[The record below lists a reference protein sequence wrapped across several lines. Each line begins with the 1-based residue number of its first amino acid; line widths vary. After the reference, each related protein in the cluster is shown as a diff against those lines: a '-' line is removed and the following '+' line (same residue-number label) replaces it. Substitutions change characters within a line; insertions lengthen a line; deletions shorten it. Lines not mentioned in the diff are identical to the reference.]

1 MTAYLRPGLTLFAM
15 LTLMTGVLYPLS
27 VTALAQLFLPSQAN
41 GSLVRDAAGELRGS
55 ALVAQPATGDGWF
68 QPRPSAGDYAT
79 VASAASNLAPSNP
92 ALAER
97 VAASA
102 AALGGTAPVPLELVT
117 TSGSGLDPHLSPAA
131 ARWQVPRIA
140 KARGL
145 DAEALYRL
153 IEAATRQPLVGPPVV
168 NVLAL
173 NLALA
178 ENRTLTPDE
187 TRR

>member
-1 MTAYLRPGLTLFAM
+1 
-15 LTLMTGVLYPLS
+15 
-27 VTALAQLFLPSQAN
+27 
-41 GSLVRDAAGELRGS
+41 
-55 ALVAQPATGDGWF
+55 
-68 QPRPSAGDYAT
+68 
-79 VASAASNLAPSNP
+79 SNP